1 MPLAD
6 FLIIFA
12 ICAGSII
19 IFRVVP
25 MFALTGRELP
35 AKVENGLSYIPVA
48 AFAALVAND
57 LFKPE
62 VWAAGDP
69 WSILLPF
76 IAAIPVVLVAV
87 KWKSLALCIIVG
99 CVAYA
104 LLLLV

>member
-1 MPLAD
+1 MPWSE

-19 IFRVVP
+19 LFRVVP
-25 MFALTGRELP
+25 MFALTGRDLP

-62 VWAAGDP
+62 VWSSGDL
-69 WSILLPF
+69 WAVALPF
-76 IAAIPVVLVAV
+76 IASIPVVFVAL
-87 KWKSLALCIIVG
+87 KTKSLALCIIVG

-104 LLLLV
+104 LLMLV